1 MIGHQ
6 STNLLS
12 SIDLYNVANDVR
24 FPREQEIVQEAVRN
38 LREEFTWIGLTDRI
52 EESINSMRAVF
63 PFLAE
68 NLNEYSMVVRNMFT
82 DQGETLDDGGRF
94 ALPEDYVD
102 EKGCKFEHR
111 NAGRVPSCGTTEM
124 DEETISLIKKLNY
137 RDIAVYQAAV
147 ERFELQME
155 VLDEYTSG
163 SL

>member
-82 DQGETLDDGGRF
+82 DQGKHLMMVEGLHCQRIMLMKRGVSSSTGML
-94 ALPEDYVD
+94 
-102 EKGCKFEHR
+102 
-111 NAGRVPSCGTTEM
+111 
-124 DEETISLIKKLNY
+124 EECLLAEQ
-137 RDIAVYQAAV
+137 RRWMRRQ
-147 ERFELQME
+147 
-155 VLDEYTSG
+155 
-163 SL
+163 